1 MERFF
6 NDCYSYAFLVV
17 VFRAQSAVG
26 QPFGGRCCLMP
37 FISAS
42 AAYRELPRWGMLD
55 EKAIQP

>member
-1 MERFF
+1 MIAIPMLSWWWSFVHNRPLGSHSVA
-6 NDCYSYAFLVV
+6 DVA
-17 VFRAQSAVG
+17 
-26 QPFGGRCCLMP
+26 LMP